1 MGQTMLL
8 GGMGQTTS
16 STTHALIAPLSHPWL
31 QYIGTISYS
40 LYLAHW
46 PVIVVYPFATGRAV
60 DGALADGVAVLAA
73 SWALAHAC
81 KWGWEDRFRF
91 VGSDTI
97 GGDLGKNGRS
107 FTVITA
113 KAGAPSVGSV
123 KQESCAGDVQ
133 MYIANDDHCVGRCA
147 VLTPTD
153 AISLCNCYRA
163 SASERHFHSTRLAKY
178 HGPTGAPTCMSAKFF
193 GSVPGRRGIIPCMRS
208 CQRLADF
215 LCSLVRLLGK
225 D

>member
-1 MGQTMLL
+1 
-8 GGMGQTTS
+8 MGQTTS

-31 QYIGTISYS
+31 QYIGGISYS

-97 GGDLGKNGRS
+97 GGDLGINGRS

-123 KQESCAGDVQ
+123 KPSSNPVLVTFRCTLLMTITVLGAALWGGCPTRGSCVKARRV
-133 MYIANDDHCVGRCA
+133 V
-147 VLTPTD
+147 
-153 AISLCNCYRA
+153 
-163 SASERHFHSTRLAKY
+163 
-178 HGPTGAPTCMSAKFF
+178 HGCG
-193 GSVPGRRGIIPCMRS
+193 
-208 CQRLADF
+208 
-215 LCSLVRLLGK
+215 
-225 D
+225 